1 MTTKGGGGQI
11 YPKIWPRCL
20 WMTPKKEL
28 MRSQSAK
35 SLTAE
40 IRPFS
45 LISGQFRIS
54 TEFELFGDSRQKLNF
69 DKSLELNY
77 FELAQKFQVYAPFID
92 FLKILWSWK
101 KWQKLTKNNPKIG
114 KFVLNDIFW
123 AIFTK
128 LDIIH
133 LNMLSPSQVRNFFH
147 FMEKVF
153 FKSWVFSL
161 LTVWILILEIYTI
174 YS

>member
-1 MTTKGGGGQI
+1 MSTLIALNNKGRRKFSARAHGSNRWAMI
-11 YPKIWPRCL
+11 MPTWNVPSFYYNEFP
-20 WMTPKKEL
+20 
-28 MRSQSAK
+28 MRW
-35 SLTAE
+35 
-40 IRPFS
+40 R
-45 LISGQFRIS
+45 
-54 TEFELFGDSRQKLNF
+54 DSRQKLNF
-69 DKSLELNY
+69 DMSLELNY